1 MKRVENI
8 TLRFLR
14 YTIFSDYVRRDISLK
29 QFKVRGYLVFGDF
42 SMQDGAQVGTVVIK
56 CF

>member
-14 YTIFSDYVRRDISLK
+14 YTIFSDYVRVDISLK
-29 QFKVRGYLVFGDF
+29 QFEVRGYLVFGDF
-42 SMQDGAQVGTVVIK
+42 SMQDREQVGTAAIK

>member
-14 YTIFSDYVRRDISLK
+14 YTIFSDYVRGDISLK
-29 QFKVRGYLVFGDF
+29 QFEVRGYLVFGDF
-42 SMQDGAQVGTVVIK
+42 SMQDRAQVGTAAIK